1 MHDTVLL
8 TLVAAM
14 DANRVIGAGNTMPW
28 HLPADLAH
36 FKQLTLGKTLAM
48 GRKTFDSV
56 GRALPGRNTLVIT
69 REPGRQ
75 FEGCTAVESV
85 DAAIRTCASRGVDE
99 LMIAG
104 GAQIY
109 TATLASA
116 RRMHITRIDAEL
128 AGDTWFPTWDA
139 DAWSLTDETT
149 RGADE
154 RNAYKLTFQTWDRVA
169 QDTSK

>member
-1 MHDTVLL
+1 MNDTVRL

-36 FKQLTLGKTLAM
+36 FKRLTLGKTLAM

-56 GRALPGRNTLVIT
+56 GRALPGRETLVIT
-69 REPGRQ
+69 RDAERR
-75 FEGCTAVESV
+75 FEGCTTVGSV
-85 DAAIRTCASRGVDE
+85 DDAIKMCAARGVDE

-104 GAQIY
+104 GAQVY
-109 TATLASA
+109 GVTLARA
-116 RRMHITRIDAEL
+116 TQMHLTRIAAEV
-128 AGDTWFPTWDA
+128 AGDTWFPPWDTQ
-139 DAWSLTDETT
+139 AWSLTSETI
-149 RGADE
+149 RPADE
-154 RNAYKLTFQTWDRVA
+154 RNAYELTFQTWARVA